1 MQLTFGFGHRT
12 LLRFIVAGLKFV
24 AVDMALF
31 FLFFFGVQNV
41 VRDEIFKFLVPEFR
55 LPIFSIPLP
64 KFLELLLPILGMF

>member
-31 FLFFFGVQNV
+31 FLFFFGVHNFM
-41 VRDEIFKFLVPEFR
+41 RDEILRFLVPEFR
-55 LPIFSIPLP
+55 LPIFFIPLP
-64 KFLELLLPILGMF
+64 TFVELLLPILGMF